1 MNVDIFIRTYHKD
14 LEWLKYALKSIR
26 LHVTGYRNIVIT
38 IPDES
43 LIAKSSDYVVI
54 QVEDL
59 KDGYLGQQFT
69 KMNAHLYTDA
79 DAVLFWDSDL
89 IACEPVDIS
98 EWTLD
103 GKPIILKTSYHS
115 IEFTLNKTPLT
126 EESMRTLLSN
136 TLNWKKITEK
146 ALGFSVESEYMRRL
160 PFFYFTDTIAA
171 SSKWIENKHKV
182 TLREYLNSQPYRTF
196 SEFNAIG
203 AYAEKF
209 ESDRY
214 AFIDTDTNEIPKN
227 KLHQFWSWSG
237 LDSNDLKQI
246 KQYIG

>member
-1 MNVDIFIRTYHKD
+1 MNVDIFIRTYEKD

-38 IPDES
+38 IPDER

-79 DAVLFWDSDL
+79 DAVVFWDSDVM
-89 IACEPVDIS
+89 ACEPVDVS
-98 EWTLD
+98 EWFYN
-103 GKPIILKTSYHS
+103 GKPIVYKTSYNS
-115 IEFTLNKTPLT
+115 IDTP
-126 EESMRTLLSN
+126 
-136 TLNWKKITEK
+136 WKPITEK
-146 ALGFSVESEYMRRL
+146 VVGFSVEWEYMRRMPL
-160 PFFYFTDTIAA
+160 VYFTDTIAA

-182 TLREYLNSQPYRTF
+182 TLRKYLNSQPYRTF

-209 ESDRY
+209 EGHRY
-214 AFIDTDTNEIPKN
+214 EFIDTETVELPKN
-227 KLHQFWSWSG
+227 KVHQFWSWSG
-237 LDSNDLKQI
+237 LDSKDLEQI

>member
-1 MNVDIFIRTYHKD
+1 VNVDIFIRTYEKD

-79 DAVLFWDSDL
+79 DAVVFWDSDVM
-89 IACEPVDIS
+89 ACEPVDIS
-98 EWTLD
+98 EWFVGD
-103 GKPIILKTSYHS
+103 KPIVYKTLYAS
-115 IEFTLNKTPLT
+115 IEAP
-126 EESMRTLLSN
+126 
-136 TLNWKKITEK
+136 WKPITEK
-146 ALGFSVESEYMRRL
+146 AVRFSVEWEYMRRMPL
-160 PFFYFTDTIAA
+160 VYFTDTIAA
-171 SSKWIENKHKV
+171 SSNWIENKHRV
-182 TLREYLNSQPYRTF
+182 TLRKYLNSQPYRTF

-227 KLHQFWSWSG
+227 KVHQFWSWSG
-237 LDSNDLKQI
+237 LNSNDLKQI

>member
-1 MNVDIFIRTYHKD
+1 MNVDIFIRTYEKD

-79 DAVLFWDSDL
+79 DAVVFWDSDVM
-89 IACEPVDIS
+89 ACEPVDIS
-98 EWTLD
+98 EWFVGD
-103 GKPIILKTSYHS
+103 KPIVYKTLYTS
-115 IEFTLNKTPLT
+115 IETP
-126 EESMRTLLSN
+126 
-136 TLNWKKITEK
+136 WKPITEK
-146 ALGFSVESEYMRRL
+146 AVRFSVEWEYMRRMPL
-160 PFFYFTDTIAA
+160 VYFTDTIAA
-171 SSKWIENKHKV
+171 SSNWIENKHRV
-182 TLREYLNSQPYRTF
+182 TVRKYLNSQPYRTF

-227 KLHQFWSWSG
+227 KVHQFWSWSG
-237 LDSNDLKQI
+237 LNSNDLKQI